1 MTAAVSHSPAPPR
14 KAILWTGRVISA
26 LPAVMLLFS
35 ASMKLSHAPQFVAM
49 FTNKLGY
56 QESSLTGIGIL
67 EIACTALYL
76 IPQTAFLG
84 ALLLTGYLGG
94 AIATHV
100 RIGEPFGM
108 PLVLG
113 VLVWVGLYLR
123 ESRLKALA
131 PLRT

>member
-1 MTAAVSHSPAPPR
+1 VTAVVSQSPAPPR
-14 KAILWTGRVISA
+14 KAVLWTGRVISA
-26 LPAVMLLFS
+26 LPALMLLAS
-35 ASMKLSHAPQFVAM
+35 ASMKLSHSPQVVSM

-56 QESSLTGIGIL
+56 QESSLTGLALL

-100 RIGEPFGM
+100 RVGEPFAT